1 MTLIERIEAAG
12 YSSEDLD
19 ELVYEAANAMAS
31 NSNNEG
37 IRGQVNFL
45 TLIAG
50 WSESE
55 ILEELDMENG

>member
-19 ELVYEAANAMAS
+19 ELVYEAANTMAS

-37 IRGQVNFL
+37 IQGQVEFL

-55 ILEELDMENG
+55 ILEELDLT

>member
-37 IRGQVNFL
+37 IWGQIEFL

-50 WSESE
+50 WSESD
-55 ILEELDMENG
+55 IREELSISED